1 MSDKVRGRVLIFN
14 TMTMIRD
21 GQYTERRGSDRD
33 YSNICRLFKDLKFHI
48 VKSEPELTDLT
59 AQVVFVFSKLVFTFE

>member
-14 TMTMIRD
+14 TMTLRRD
-21 GQYTERRGSDRD
+21 GHYTERSGSDRD

-48 VKSEPELTDLT
+48 VKSEPELTNLT
-59 AQVVFVFSKLVFTFE
+59 AQVVFIFFKTGFYF

>member
-14 TMTMIRD
+14 TMTMRRD

-48 VKSEPELTDLT
+48 AKSESELTNLT
-59 AQVVFVFSKLVFTFE
+59 AQVGLTF

>member
-1 MSDKVRGRVLIFN
+1 MYQISDKVRGRVLIFN
-14 TMTMIRD
+14 TMTMTRD

-48 VKSEPELTDLT
+48 VKSEPELTNLT
-59 AQVVFVFSKLVFTFE
+59 AQVGLTF